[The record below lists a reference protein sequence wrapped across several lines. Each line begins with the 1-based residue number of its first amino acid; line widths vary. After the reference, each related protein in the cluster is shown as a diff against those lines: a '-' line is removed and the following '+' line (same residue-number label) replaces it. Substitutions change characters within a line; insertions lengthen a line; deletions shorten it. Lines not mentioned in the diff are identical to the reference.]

1 MITEAAT
8 TVDDS
13 SNSILLGGETAMTT
27 LPQDNQKTRA
37 AELFSTVA
45 ERLRS
50 ISEQSHKAGG
60 RVSSFDL
67 VPAKPS
73 STHKLT
79 TDTTT
84 LNQTAIP
91 VASPNFSNDPRDTN
105 PYAYRADELGPS
117 HGIPGLALLSD
128 VLAPPGWKLGDAP
141 IQPHVAE
148 ELYNISRR
156 VAKETFTSSCP
167 DTSELPED
175 ERERLNTAQSKKWAA
190 DFKLDKLLL
199 EERVKIYREYV
210 QRGVDNNRQLESQRK
225 SSVFGDVC
233 DITHRRPGTLD
244 PPTTTSIPYQYGDLH
259 LQHPNMS
266 PSKSSVNKNLASHV
280 TQRQ

>member
-8 TVDDS
+8 TADDS
-13 SNSILLGGETAMTT
+13 SNSILPGGEAAMTT
-27 LPQDNQKTRA
+27 LPQDHQKTRA

-45 ERLRS
+45 ERLRN
-50 ISEQSHKAGG
+50 ISERPHRAGG

-67 VPAKPS
+67 IPAKPS

-84 LNQTAIP
+84 LVQIAKPI
-91 VASPNFSNDPRDTN
+91 ASLNFSNDPRDTN
-105 PYAYRADELGPS
+105 PYTYRADELGPS
-117 HGIPGLALLSD
+117 HGIPGLALLND
-128 VLAPPGWKLGDAP
+128 VLAPPGWKVGDAP

-175 ERERLNTAQSKKWAA
+175 EREKLNTAQGKKWAA

-199 EERVKIYREYV
+199 EERVKIYNDYFQREA
-210 QRGVDNNRQLESQRK
+210 DNKRQLGSQRK
-225 SSVFGDVC
+225 SGIFGDPR
-233 DITHRRPGTLD
+233 DITHRRPGALE
-244 PPTTTSIPYQYGDLH
+244 PPTTTSIPYQHGDLH
-259 LQHPNMS
+259 IQRPNMS
-266 PSKSSVNKNLASHV
+266 PSTSSVNRTLASHV